1 MGGDDDLRGL
11 DGDDILYGDG
21 KAPIIGPAAP
31 AAAFERLFPGPT
43 EPYGNDTIHGGKGND
58 RLYGGG
64 GYDVLR
70 GGLGDDSLDGGNGI
84 DLAAFDDAPAGISL
98 NLTNGRSEFGGGTDL
113 LFGIENVLG
122 TNFEDALTGNSGA
135 NGLQGNAGNDL
146 IEGQGGAD
154 TLWGMLGDDRVY
166 GGAGDDILID
176 ELGTN
181 ILNGGDGI
189 DTAYFASATAPLSV
203 DLAAGRATLGAST
216 DTLAG
221 IERVIGSGGH
231 NDLRG
236 DGGANRLAGYYSD
249 DFMDGRGGG
258 DVLTGAGANDTLYG
272 GGVLTGAG
280 ANDTLYGGGG
290 NDTLDG
296 GDGND
301 GLYGQAGDDGISGG
315 GGDDQI
321 VDTVDNNTISAGAGN
336 DHVMGSGTV
345 NGDTGDDDLSGN
357 GTTVLR
363 GGAGHDH
370 LHCGTGAQRVDYNA
384 TSEDDPSP
392 QSPLHLT
399 EIIFGFNGAD
409 GDRLDV
415 STIDANLTV
424 AGNQAFT
431 FVGNTPVDRAG
442 EIGLYLQTSQTVG
455 AWAQADFILAGC
467 KHSGGC
473 RADTPAIAAR
483 PGRS

>member
-1 MGGDDDLRGL
+1 
-11 DGDDILYGDG
+11 
-21 KAPIIGPAAP
+21 
-31 AAAFERLFPGPT
+31 
-43 EPYGNDTIHGGKGND
+43 
-58 RLYGGG
+58 
-64 GYDVLR
+64 
-70 GGLGDDSLDGGNGI
+70 
-84 DLAAFDDAPAGISL
+84 
-98 NLTNGRSEFGGGTDL
+98 
-113 LFGIENVLG
+113 
-122 TNFEDALTGNSGA
+122 
-135 NGLQGNAGNDL
+135 
-146 IEGQGGAD
+146 
-154 TLWGMLGDDRVY
+154 
-166 GGAGDDILID
+166 
-176 ELGTN
+176 
-181 ILNGGDGI
+181 
-189 DTAYFASATAPLSV
+189 
-203 DLAAGRATLGAST
+203 
-216 DTLAG
+216 
-221 IERVIGSGGH
+221 
-231 NDLRG
+231 
-236 DGGANRLAGYYSD
+236 
-249 DFMDGRGGG
+249 MDGRGGG
-258 DVLTGAGANDTLYG
+258 D
-272 GGVLTGAG
+272 VLTGAG

-321 VDTVDNNTISAGAGN
+321 VDTVGNNTISAGAGN

-345 NGDTGDDDLSGN
+345 NGDAGDDDLSGN

-392 QSPLHLT
+392 QSPVHLA

-442 EIGLYLQTSQTVG
+442 EIGLLVSGGVTYVADRWSGQRSVPADLADRRRLGT
-455 AWAQADFILAGC
+455 ADFILE
-467 KHSGGC
+467 
-473 RADTPAIAAR
+473 RAVNIAAVV
-483 PGRS
+483 GRTRSRSRLGRGGAEDRARSAAQSPVVGLHLRRHRLRAADRRLSLIDR